1 MAAHVTALTIARLNS
16 SILEAFGKNQPTVVR
31 NQVNVPSKFFT
42 CEDPFQYNNIMI
54 SVLLKT
60 FNIQK
65 RTFPECK
72 KNADCNIASNPDKKI
87 CQAGRCIRNINIL
100 NKMIKVLLLK

>member
-1 MAAHVTALTIARLNS
+1 MAAHVIALTIVRLNS

-31 NQVNVPSKFFT
+31 NQVNILSSFFVEEVKT
-42 CEDPFQYNNIMI
+42 LNRILI
-54 SVLLKT
+54 LVLLT
-60 FNIQK
+60 TSNIQK

-72 KNADCNIASNPDKKI
+72 KNADCNIASDPDKKI

-100 NKMIKVLLLK
+100 NEMIKVLLLKD